1 MPAST
6 GLFAQRFIRS
16 ATARLLRLLL
26 MLAAATLITPSYA
39 AQPTLA
45 ELSLEIRCVKV
56 LDRQWTDLFGDH
68 DLDSFPN
75 ANELDGARA
84 AAKAALAQCEPDK
97 SVFRDQSVMTL
108 IGDGDVVVYVGAAQY
123 EKANQAAAKAGMTL
137 RLRLNG
143 MDQGADT
150 ALIGIERPAAATS
163 AATAAAAAPVAGAA
177 APATGAEAPVKPE
190 PLVALRFHLRRS
202 AETRALWT
210 SLYNAVGIKGSAPLR
225 VGLGWSSFAD
235 AVTPDHVS
243 ELRVRV
249 ADLASTVTATLL
261 IVLLF
266 ISVAWV
272 LFRTDAFRD
281 AATPAWWPVAKTLQ
295 RRVSAEMAAA
305 VKIVWKGGPELAR
318 AGVLD
323 GFEPGVVYQSSR
335 KAQYEA
341 AAKLALAGEALQG
354 SDVPDAVIG
363 LALRTDQW
371 KTVRPSFS
379 LGRIQMGLWF
389 VFVVATG
396 LFLWVVYGQLPFLP
410 PSMLGML
417 TLSAATAGA
426 SAASDSNAGGRP
438 WLPSRGLW
446 NDLVTGFNDKQQIH
460 RFQSV
465 VVNVLLLA
473 VGITQVIGDLVF
485 PSFDNSWLGFLGLS
499 GVALTAGKEITE
511 SDVATPKQTDSA
523 ADKSAL
529 SRAQNAPVN
538 DIPGG
543 PVVG

>member
-6 GLFAQRFIRS
+6 GLIAQRFVRS
-16 ATARLLRLLL
+16 AVGRLLRLLL
-26 MLAAATLITPSYA
+26 MLGAATLVTPSYA

-75 ANELDGARA
+75 ANELARARA
-84 AAKAALAQCEPDK
+84 AEKSALAQCEPDK
-97 SVFRDQSVMTL
+97 SVFRDQPVMTL

-150 ALIGIERPAAATS
+150 ALIGIERPAAA
-163 AATAAAAAPVAGAA
+163 
-177 APATGAEAPVKPE
+177 APATGTETPVKPE

-210 SLYNAVGIKGSAPLR
+210 SLYNAVGINGSAPLR

-243 ELRVRV
+243 ALRVRV

-261 IVLLF
+261 IVLLL

-295 RRVSAEMAAA
+295 RRVSAEVAAA
-305 VKIVWKGGPELAR
+305 VQSDRKGDPELAR

-323 GFEPGVVYQSSR
+323 GFEPGVVYQASR

-341 AAKLALAGEALQG
+341 AAILALEGESLQG
-354 SDVPDAVIG
+354 RDARDAVIG

-379 LGRIQMGLWF
+379 LGRIQLGLWF
-389 VFVVATG
+389 LFVVATG
-396 LFLWVVYGQLPFLP
+396 LFLWVVYGQLPVLP

-473 VGITQVIGDLVF
+473 VGITQVIGELVY

-499 GVALTAGKEITE
+499 GVTLAAGKEITE
-511 SDVATPKQTDSA
+511 GDAAKPKQTDA
-523 ADKSAL
+523 IADKTAL
-529 SRAQNAPVN
+529 SRAQNAPVK
-538 DIPGG
+538 DIPAG